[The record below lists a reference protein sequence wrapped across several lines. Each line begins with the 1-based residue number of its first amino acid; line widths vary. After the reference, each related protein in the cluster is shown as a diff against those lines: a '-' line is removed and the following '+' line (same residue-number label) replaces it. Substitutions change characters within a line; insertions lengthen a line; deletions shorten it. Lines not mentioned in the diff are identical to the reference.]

1 MNADHKMKF
10 LHELMKDNNH
20 TYIDIIYKII
30 FQHENIRAVFSN
42 ATKAISEQK
51 LDAIRAGK

>member
-42 ATKAISEQK
+42 ATPVRGKSYFGAKA
-51 LDAIRAGK
+51 